1 MREELTRVSRG
12 LIETAHV
19 RTSSSLGFRSGIS
32 TSWRTS
38 STSGPP
44 NRGKTTA
51 LQVVAML
58 LIPRFVEAWRN
69 LASAADLPETQSL
82 LHTVILSIQ
91 GFLDA
96 LETLIPCTIQIS
108 VLRWWRRRLRRK
120 RKEFEEGEWR
130 GVCFWKEP
138 MCMFSVHRCSLNPLH
153 LAAGSGTAIA
163 FTSKIRVQCT
173 WHRKFWLK
181 ETAE

>member
-1 MREELTRVSRG
+1 MQLKVHPNSNQSNHPTFNKTYLEPENLEKSKSKANEMREELTRVSRG
-12 LIETAHV
+12 LIETARV
-19 RTSSSLGFRSGIS
+19 RTSSSFGFRSGIS

-69 LASAADLPETQSL
+69 LASAADLPETESL

-96 LETLIPCTIQIS
+96 LETLIPYTKQIS
-108 VLRWWRRRLRRK
+108 VLRR
-120 RKEFEEGEWR
+120 
-130 GVCFWKEP
+130 
-138 MCMFSVHRCSLNPLH
+138 
-153 LAAGSGTAIA
+153 
-163 FTSKIRVQCT
+163 
-173 WHRKFWLK
+173 
-181 ETAE
+181 